1 MDKKHPSPFIRGKIH
16 LFQPEKGYRFNLDS
30 VLLASFAK
38 LKNKGKLIDLGTGS
52 GILILLLNLKY
63 PKLEYYA
70 VEVQDEFIKLAEQ
83 NFKLNNINVKLIKE
97 NIKNIKNVF
106 TANYFD
112 YVILN
117 PPYLKEYHSDNTNL
131 KIAKSEYLASVKDFI
146 KAGSYILKQ
155 KGKLFMVSPVSR
167 FSEIIYHLKS
177 NKLEPKRYRFIYPTI
192 QEKATHFLVE
202 AVKDAKEGGDIIE
215 RPFIIYENPKEKKY
229 SQEVNFILEKFVD

>member
-1 MDKKHPSPFIRGKIH
+1 
-16 LFQPEKGYRFNLDS
+16 
-30 VLLASFAK
+30 
-38 LKNKGKLIDLGTGS
+38 
-52 GILILLLNLKY
+52 
-63 PKLEYYA
+63 
-70 VEVQDEFIKLAEQ
+70 
-83 NFKLNNINVKLIKE
+83 
-97 NIKNIKNVF
+97 
-106 TANYFD
+106 
-112 YVILN
+112 
-117 PPYLKEYHSDNTNL
+117 
-131 KIAKSEYLASVKDFI
+131 LASVKDFI